1 MSDDKKKMSK
11 KERIEEEKRTLE
23 WFRMHMAE
31 KEEGMSEEEKS
42 RERFQ
47 TEEFIDDYSKWK
59 VEQEGGYS
67 SDESDEQEEL
77 LTRKEWF
84 EYITELSKGIGIL
97 RKRLDYIGLAVAIII
112 VLLIAPWAMGQLW
125 DFNFNY

>member
-1 MSDDKKKMSK
+1 MNDDKKKMSK

-47 TEEFIDDYSKWK
+47 TEDFIDDYSKWK

-77 LTRKEWF
+77 LTRKEWL
-84 EYITELSKGIGIL
+84 EHITELSIGIGML

>member
-11 KERIEEEKRTLE
+11 KERIEEEKRNLE
-23 WFRMHMAE
+23 WYRMHMAE

-42 RERFQ
+42 RERFL
-47 TEEFIDDYSKWK
+47 TEDFIDDYSKWK

-84 EYITELSKGIGIL
+84 EHITELSIGIGML